1 MDIVYDEAQIG
12 NLMDMGFSI
21 GQAKKAI
28 KETGGNM
35 ERAVDWLFSHSGENS
50 DDGKYW
56 GKKIN
61 LCF

>member
-35 ERAVDWLFSHSGENS
+35 ERAVDWLFSHSGENA

-56 GKKIN
+56 D
-61 LCF
+61 